1 MGTSFSVKTRACI
14 TSAGGG
20 KVQLLV
26 TFQVEFTKGGLLK
39 STIERASSDGQIT
52 YYKNLE
58 AAVRSYISAH
68 PSEFGQVRK
77 KRREKKIGKSRKS
90 RSEEDKNTQ
99 AIELKK
105 SLNRPE
111 NESQASVYR
120 VIEDIISG
128 MATTSANILR
138 FVIKHVGIPSSAQ
151 ITFFFFGLLVLTNV
165 FLLRKMSIVDKQ
177 LADLSN
183 SRLHP
188 VEGGM
193 AVVNLEQE
201 REMLWNWLK
210 STDKGKSKQ
219 TSSLENQ
226 WNTQTKQVL
235 RQKVLL
241 DQQLVGIQAI
251 IRGAEEQLDTI
262 RASNYKKHQ

>member
-1 MGTSFSVKTRACI
+1 
-14 TSAGGG
+14 
-20 KVQLLV
+20 
-26 TFQVEFTKGGLLK
+26 
-39 STIERASSDGQIT
+39 
-52 YYKNLE
+52 
-58 AAVRSYISAH
+58 
-68 PSEFGQVRK
+68 
-77 KRREKKIGKSRKS
+77 
-90 RSEEDKNTQ
+90 
-99 AIELKK
+99 
-105 SLNRPE
+105 
-111 NESQASVYR
+111 
-120 VIEDIISG
+120 
-128 MATTSANILR
+128 
-138 FVIKHVGIPSSAQ
+138 
-151 ITFFFFGLLVLTNV
+151 V